1 LGDRDHRV
9 KATLSSRYAQ
19 NSVHPRVAFD
29 ASVVVHRA
37 DLLNPRSLATIE
49 GDYTA
54 PFYLVHSMGR
64 GGDAHYEER
73 DAAAASNFA
82 RFAVATGISRV
93 IYLGGLG
100 DRPGSQHLHSRL
112 HVGEIQI
119 GSPEILTY
127 GQMLDQMTVALGR
140 RPRLRIPVP
149 LLTPWL
155 SSHWIGLVTPVDAG
169 VARPLIEGLSTARNK
184 ALRMLLVG
192 EGVAFAFF
200 YLVVPVTVVYASDS
214 LHAGSGGYAAIL
226 AAWGAGIAIG
236 SAAHV
241 RLGRRIGPG
250 LIFVSTSAVALG
262 YLGTAAAPTLA
273 AACAASVI
281 GGIGN
286 GTQWASVETAVHE
299 LVEDRFRARVAVVL
313 EALAATAPGVGIA
326 LGGALT
332 ESFSPRV
339 AYLVAGLGLAVLAGV
354 GIMRRSTLSRRELD
368 PGIAWAHDHGDR
380 ALHAQAGGDLG

>member
-1 LGDRDHRV
+1 M
-9 KATLSSRYAQ
+9 
-19 NSVHPRVAFD
+19 
-29 ASVVVHRA
+29 HRA

-169 VARPLIEGLSTARNK
+169 VARPLIEGLSTARNE

-273 AACAASVI
+273 VACAASVI

-299 LVEDRFRARVAVVL
+299 LVEDRFRARVAAVL

-339 AYLVAGLGLAVLAGV
+339 AYLVAGLGLAVLVGI
-354 GIMRRSTLSRRELD
+354 GIMRRSTLSRRRHHAPE
-368 PGIAWAHDHGDR
+368 
-380 ALHAQAGGDLG
+380 HAQPA

>member
-54 PFYLVHSMGR
+54 AFYLVHSMGR

-127 GQMLDQMTVALGR
+127 G
-140 RPRLRIPVP
+140 
-149 LLTPWL
+149 
-155 SSHWIGLVTPVDAG
+155 VT
-169 VARPLIEGLSTARNK
+169 R
-184 ALRMLLVG
+184 
-192 EGVAFAFF
+192 
-200 YLVVPVTVVYASDS
+200 
-214 LHAGSGGYAAIL
+214 
-226 AAWGAGIAIG
+226 
-236 SAAHV
+236 
-241 RLGRRIGPG
+241 
-250 LIFVSTSAVALG
+250 
-262 YLGTAAAPTLA
+262 
-273 AACAASVI
+273 
-281 GGIGN
+281 
-286 GTQWASVETAVHE
+286 
-299 LVEDRFRARVAVVL
+299 
-313 EALAATAPGVGIA
+313 
-326 LGGALT
+326 
-332 ESFSPRV
+332 
-339 AYLVAGLGLAVLAGV
+339 
-354 GIMRRSTLSRRELD
+354 
-368 PGIAWAHDHGDR
+368 
-380 ALHAQAGGDLG
+380 